1 MNPAR
6 SPPPGGDPPGRPRS
20 RHPGLTGRRG
30 SLRIT
35 AADPDVVREDAVRGL
50 LELVTRHPEVLGLP
64 EKLIADGA
72 QEAAGQAVT
81 YFDGAFYAQRF
92 QSAAGFV
99 MANGCRQGAFFHFQ
113 EWKKAWS
120 GHFGGATTGIE
131 PVGDGPRYSAR
142 PRNFSVSPEGISV
155 LATGSALAPAWP
167 RRTS

>member
-1 MNPAR
+1 MCA
-6 SPPPGGDPPGRPRS
+6 
-20 RHPGLTGRRG
+20 T
-30 SLRIT
+30 
-35 AADPDVVREDAVRGL
+35 E
-50 LELVTRHPEVLGLP
+50 
-64 EKLIADGA
+64 LIADGA
-72 QEAAGQAVT
+72 QEAAAQAVA
-81 YFDGAFYAQRF
+81 YFDGNFYAQRF